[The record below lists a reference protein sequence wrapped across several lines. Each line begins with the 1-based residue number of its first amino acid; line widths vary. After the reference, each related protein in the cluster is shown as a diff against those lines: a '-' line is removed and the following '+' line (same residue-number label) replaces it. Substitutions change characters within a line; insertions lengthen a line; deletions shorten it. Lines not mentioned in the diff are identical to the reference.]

1 MGSGNIHNY
10 GDRNPAVWVA
20 GKEQKI
26 VVSSGVNGNANF
38 LVFSEKKYP
47 LNTWITIKISQRL
60 VGDKF
65 AFEAVIAG
73 DTVISQTNDL
83 PTELKDVKVFGGNPW
98 YPSQEG
104 KIKNLV
110 LKTENDGVCVCNARQ
125 DTCGKAG
132 APCKE
137 DGKIY
142 SSGEIMSTEDRCNT
156 CSCKNG
162 KRICLRDCNSIS
174 LPTTTKPIPPVP
186 AESSCVWSVDCY
198 DKTKRRLCSG
208 PWHDAPCKCIFGKC
222 RFTTDVAYRDGCT
235 TYKDCDCKHN
245 RDTCFCVGGT
255 CNLRGPWE
263 CHQHPG
269 ERYSEDCRNIK
280 KCDGI
285 RCYCNDGACEKLD
298 DNSTA
303 PAPVGACDQPKALTE
318 MCMCTRSNPSGC
330 KPISGRWT
338 FDKKSN
344 QCEEFGYTGCGG
356 NDNNFPSKAEC
367 VTKCGAKKVRKEGE
381 MCGTAGE
388 RWDELPVNYGEC
400 AEGLT
405 CVGNRGNVP
414 GVCRKFGRGYLPPEK
429 CNDSCKRKIKSP
441 VCGEDGKEYND
452 CTVKCAGVK
461 VKCLGKCPC
470 EGRKEGDACGRW
482 TVSYGECAEG
492 LTCVSNNTIAPGF
505 CKKPGCHQCNEKF
518 HQPICGTDGRQ
529 YGNLCLAN
537 CKGVAVQCNGECPCD
552 KKERILKDCTDK
564 KWGEWCALCKN
575 KTLACDGWCIHPPR
589 PRTPNIY
596 CQPQLDDCIG
606 KKEGDNCTLCPQKIS
621 ECSGECQMRTGTE
634 PPISIV
640 WCMPR
645 KKGCSCPDIYQP
657 VCGTDGRK
665 YDNQCLAKCEGVAVG
680 CYGECPCRDEYKKT
694 CNMYGPPCYPG
705 MVCLNGVCVKPGSYK
720 GNGNN
725 MINNLYID
733 GKKMWGK

>member
-38 LVFSEKKYP
+38 LVFPEKKYS
-47 LNTWITIKISQRL
+47 LNTWIPIKISQRL

-65 AFEAVIAG
+65 VFEAVIAG
-73 DTVISQTNDL
+73 DTVISQINDL

-98 YPSQEG
+98 YPPQEG

-142 SSGEIMSTEDRCNT
+142 SNGEIMPTEDRCTT

-245 RDTCFCVGGT
+245 RDTCFCVGGS

-269 ERYSEDCRNIK
+269 EKYSEDCKNMK

-285 RCYCNDGACEKLD
+285 RCYCNDGACEKLE
-298 DNSTA
+298 DNSTEPIGTGTSGNIDILDVEKTSPTPIGGLCWENKETMKECNGTCIPKLNLCNGSCSPNQCLKKDNSSCVEMFEDGNIFRKMLFKECKGHCI
-303 PAPVGACDQPKALTE
+303 PASKKCEDQCLASQCWEVGSGECVSPKLDRTQKQTQKGIYSWKNCEGNCIKSSDTCNSTCGDQKLFCLDEKSKKCLSLEETNEQGKKLRSQCRGLCIPFGEKCDGGCGATECEQDGKCLDALQL
-318 MCMCTRSNPSGC
+318 
-330 KPISGRWT
+330 
-338 FDKKSN
+338 DKKN
-344 QCEEFGYTGCGG
+344 ERIRQFCEGKCIPWGE
-356 NDNNFPSKAEC
+356 
-367 VTKCGAKKVRKEGE
+367 VCGAK
-381 MCGTAGE
+381 
-388 RWDELPVNYGEC
+388 
-400 AEGLT
+400 
-405 CVGNRGNVP
+405 
-414 GVCRKFGRGYLPPEK
+414 
-429 CNDSCKRKIKSP
+429 
-441 VCGEDGKEYND
+441 
-452 CTVKCAGVK
+452 
-461 VKCLGKCPC
+461 
-470 EGRKEGDACGRW
+470 
-482 TVSYGECAEG
+482 
-492 LTCVSNNTIAPGF
+492 
-505 CKKPGCHQCNEKF
+505 
-518 HQPICGTDGRQ
+518 
-529 YGNLCLAN
+529 
-537 CKGVAVQCNGECPCD
+537 
-552 KKERILKDCTDK
+552 
-564 KWGEWCALCKN
+564 
-575 KTLACDGWCIHPPR
+575 
-589 PRTPNIY
+589 
-596 CQPQLDDCIG
+596 
-606 KKEGDNCTLCPQKIS
+606 
-621 ECSGECQMRTGTE
+621 
-634 PPISIV
+634 
-640 WCMPR
+640 
-645 KKGCSCPDIYQP
+645 
-657 VCGTDGRK
+657 
-665 YDNQCLAKCEGVAVG
+665 
-680 CYGECPCRDEYKKT
+680 
-694 CNMYGPPCYPG
+694 
-705 MVCLNGVCVKPGSYK
+705 
-720 GNGNN
+720 
-725 MINNLYID
+725 
-733 GKKMWGK
+733 

>member
-38 LVFSEKKYP
+38 LVFPEKKYS
-47 LNTWITIKISQRL
+47 LNTWIPIKISQRL

-65 AFEAVIAG
+65 VFEAVIAG
-73 DTVISQTNDL
+73 DTVISQTKDL

-98 YPSQEG
+98 YPPQEG

-125 DTCGKAG
+125 DTCGKG
-132 APCKE
+132 YPDYCPHCNDPYHPWGQLWCKE

-142 SSGEIMSTEDRCNT
+142 PHGEIMPTEDRCSN

-162 KRICLRDCNSIS
+162 KRRCIHDCNVIS
-174 LPTTTKPIPPVP
+174 LPTTTKPIPPV
-186 AESSCVWSVDCY
+186 
-198 DKTKRRLCSG
+198 
-208 PWHDAPCKCIFGKC
+208 
-222 RFTTDVAYRDGCT
+222 
-235 TYKDCDCKHN
+235 
-245 RDTCFCVGGT
+245 
-255 CNLRGPWE
+255 
-263 CHQHPG
+263 
-269 ERYSEDCRNIK
+269 
-280 KCDGI
+280 
-285 RCYCNDGACEKLD
+285 
-298 DNSTA
+298 
-303 PAPVGACDQPKALTE
+303 
-318 MCMCTRSNPSGC
+318 
-330 KPISGRWT
+330 
-338 FDKKSN
+338 
-344 QCEEFGYTGCGG
+344 
-356 NDNNFPSKAEC
+356 
-367 VTKCGAKKVRKEGE
+367 RKEGE
-381 MCGTAGE
+381 MCGIAGE
-388 RWDELPVNYGEC
+388 RWDEELKTGVPVNYGEC

-405 CVGNRGNVP
+405 CVGNRENLP

-492 LTCVSNNTIAPGF
+492 LTCVPNNTIAPGF
-505 CKKPGCHQCNEKF
+505 CKKKGCHECNEKF
-518 HQPICGTDGRQ
+518 HLPVCGTDGRQ
-529 YGNLCLAN
+529 YDNLCLAN

-552 KKERILKDCTDK
+552 KKERRLKDCTDK

-606 KKEGDNCTLCPQKIS
+606 KKEGDDCLLCPQKIS

-645 KKGCSCPDIYQP
+645 KGCQCP
-657 VCGTDGRK
+657 
-665 YDNQCLAKCEGVAVG
+665 
-680 CYGECPCRDEYKKT
+680 
-694 CNMYGPPCYPG
+694 
-705 MVCLNGVCVKPGSYK
+705 
-720 GNGNN
+720 
-725 MINNLYID
+725 
-733 GKKMWGK
+733 